1 METKVQKR
9 KLGNSDLEVS
19 ELGIGFVPFSQ
30 RGKSFQTMNIFLHK
44 SILVLSFLLPVFN
57 SAHCQKKTLARPSE
71 VQYRWH
77 EQERIM
83 FVCLDPCTWQGR
95 EYDNHSISLTR
106 INPSKLNTDQWCEA
120 AIAWGAKEIL
130 YVAKHTGGF
139 CWWNTMTSDYGIRN
153 TPWKDGKGDVVKE
166 LSESCRKY
174 GLNLGIY
181 VYPGDDTWGAG
192 IGSGGKTA
200 DPTKQMAYNQVF
212 RQQLTEVLSNY
223 GHITEVWFDGSCVIE
238 ISDILDKY
246 ASESAIFQGN
256 KATLRWPG
264 TESGKLFYPAW
275 NSLKSEILKT
285 GISTQYDDDPDG
297 DAWAPLEADVTLY
310 NHNWFWSAANEKK
323 RRSLDELM
331 DIYYKSVG
339 YGGVLLLNSTPD
351 TTGLIPAEDII
362 LYKELGKN
370 IDRRF
375 RNPLASLKDTSGIY
389 FEIPLNK
396 ISGINHIVLKEDYRY
411 GHRIREYVIEGLS
424 GSVWKVLAKGSSV
437 GRMKIDP
444 FPSMAVSKVRLKIT
458 KYADLPLI
466 RSFAVY
472 NVENYIFNPDS
483 FKSIEWQLCE
493 TWDTK
498 SFINGKGNLTVDLS
512 KFIMKPGQYE
522 VTFTSSVVITGM
534 HVEKAGIYFDN
545 DMLTQQDF
553 IQRKGETNTF
563 FINRTAQVAQGST
576 TILKVEMTSD
586 NSVFQNKGEI
596 LIRDRSQV
604 KE

>member
-1 METKVQKR
+1 
-9 KLGNSDLEVS
+9 
-19 ELGIGFVPFSQ
+19 
-30 RGKSFQTMNIFLHK
+30 
-44 SILVLSFLLPVFN
+44 
-57 SAHCQKKTLARPSE
+57 
-71 VQYRWH
+71 
-77 EQERIM
+77 M
-83 FVCLDPCTWQGR
+83 FVSLDPCTWQGR
-95 EYDNHSISLTR
+95 EYDNHSTSLSR

-120 AIAWGAKEIL
+120 ALAWGAKEIL

-139 CWWNTMTSDYGIRN
+139 CWWNTMTSDYSIRN
-153 TPWKDGKGDVVKE
+153 TTWKAGKGDVLKE

-200 DPTKQMAYNQVF
+200 DPSKQEAYNQVF

-223 GHITEVWFDGSCVIE
+223 GHITEVWFDGSCVIDV
-238 ISDILDKY
+238 SDILDKY
-246 ASESAIFQGN
+246 ASESVIFQGQ
-256 KATLRWPG
+256 KANLRWPG

-275 NSLKSEILKT
+275 NTLRREKLKT

-331 DIYYKSVG
+331 DIYYKSAG

-351 TTGLIPAEDII
+351 TTGLIPSDDMI
-362 LYKELGKN
+362 LYKEFGKK
-370 IDRRF
+370 ICSRF
-375 RNPLASLKDTSGIY
+375 DSPLISLKDTSGIF

-396 ISGINHIVLKEDYRY
+396 NKEINHVVLMEDYRY
-411 GHRIREYVIEGLS
+411 GHRIREYVVEGLS
-424 GSVWKVLAKGSSV
+424 ENEWKVLVKGSAV

-444 FPSMAVSKVRLKIT
+444 FSTTAVSKVRLKIT
-458 KYADLPLI
+458 KYADMPLI

-472 NVENYIFNPDS
+472 KAENYIFKPDPFS
-483 FKSIEWQLCE
+483 SIEWNVCGP
-493 TWDTK
+493 WDTK
-498 SFINGKGNLTVDLS
+498 SFINGKGKLTVDLS

-522 VTFTSSVVITGM
+522 LTFTSSVVITGM

-545 DMLTQQDF
+545 DMFTQQDF
-553 IQRKGETNTF
+553 IQRKDGSNTF
-563 FINRTAQVAQGST
+563 FINRTAQVAQGSK
-576 TILKVEMTSD
+576 TILEVEMTSD
-586 NSVFQNKGEI
+586 NSVFNSKGEI
-596 LIRDRSQV
+596 LIRERHQDS
-604 KE
+604 K

>member
-1 METKVQKR
+1 MSISLYR
-9 KLGNSDLEVS
+9 
-19 ELGIGFVPFSQ
+19 
-30 RGKSFQTMNIFLHK
+30 
-44 SILVLSFLLPVFN
+44 SILLLSFLLPGF
-57 SAHCQKKTLARPSE
+57 SISHCQKTVLARPSE
-71 VQYRWH
+71 IQYRWH

-95 EYDNHSISLTR
+95 EYDNHSTKLSR

-120 AIAWGAKEIL
+120 ALAWGAKEIL

-139 CWWNTMTSDYGIRN
+139 CWWNTMTSNYSIRN
-153 TPWKDGKGDVVKE
+153 TPWKDGKGDVLKE
-166 LSESCRKY
+166 LSESCHRY

-200 DPTKQMAYNQVF
+200 DPSKQEAYNQVF
-212 RQQLTEVLSNY
+212 RQQLTEVLTKY

-238 ISDILDKY
+238 VSDILNKY
-246 ASESAIFQGN
+246 ASESVILQGP

-275 NSLKSEILKT
+275 NTLKVERLKT

-323 RRSLDELM
+323 RRSLDELL

-351 TTGLIPAEDII
+351 TTGLIPSEDMI
-362 LYKELGKN
+362 LYKELGN
-370 IDRRF
+370 IIGRRF
-375 RNPLASLKDTSGIY
+375 DKPLASLKDTSGIF
-389 FEIPLNK
+389 FEIPLNN
-396 ISGINHIVLKEDYRY
+396 IIEINHVVLMEDYRY
-411 GHRIREYVIEGLS
+411 GHRIREYVLEGLS
-424 GSVWKVLAKGSSV
+424 GGEWKFLAEGSAV

-444 FPSMAVSKVRLKIT
+444 FLTMAVSKVRLKIT

-472 NVENYIFNPDS
+472 KAEDYIFKPDP
-483 FKSIEWQLCE
+483 FGSIEWHLCE

-498 SFINGKGNLTVDLS
+498 SFIDGKGKMTVDLS

-522 VTFTSSVVITGM
+522 VAFTSSVVITDM
-534 HVEKAGIYFDN
+534 HVEKAEIYFDN
-545 DMLTQQDF
+545 DIFTQQDF
-553 IQRKGETNTF
+553 IQRKGGSNTF
-563 FINRTAQVAQGST
+563 YINQTAQVTQGST
-576 TILKVEMTSD
+576 TILKVEMTS
-586 NSVFQNKGEI
+586 NNLVFQNKGEI
-596 LIRDRSQV
+596 MIRERSMDCEQ
-604 KE
+604 